1 MFELKNDCLA
11 VEKKRVLITGS
22 KGFIGKNLVL
32 HLSEKEK
39 FEILSFN
46 RENHLGEIPSI
57 ISQTDFVI
65 HLAAENRPNDPRDF
79 KTTNIELTQ
88 VLARAMHN
96 EAIFR
101 GRKIPL
107 IFASSTQAV
116 LDNLYGQSK
125 LAAEQILERLAL
137 EAGVAVSIYRLPGV
151 FGKFAKPHYNS
162 VVATFCHNIA
172 RGESIEVRD
181 PDRVIELAYIDDVVS
196 EFADVIEADPE
207 GLAFRRIQISY
218 SISVS
223 QLETLL
229 KSYEQSRENLLIPK
243 VGNGL
248 ERALYST
255 YVSYLPKSSFS
266 YRLSD
271 HLDCRGSFTEIIKTI
286 ESGQFSFFTAN
297 PGVTRGGHYHHTK
310 TEKFLVVRGR
320 AKFSFKHVL
329 TDEFFELSV
338 SDRDPTV
345 VDSVPGWAHEIT
357 NVGSEELIV
366 FLWANEIFDRLKPD
380 TISFKVEI

>member
-11 VEKKRVLITGS
+11 VERKRVLITGS

-32 HLSEKEK
+32 HLSEKKK

-65 HLAAENRPNDPRDF
+65 HLAGENRPNDPRDF
-79 KTTNIELTQ
+79 KITNIELTQ
-88 VLARAMHN
+88 VLARAIHN
-96 EAIFR
+96 EAMFR
-101 GRKIPL
+101 GRKIPI

-125 LAAEQILERLAL
+125 LAAEQILEKLAL

-196 EFADVIEADPE
+196 EFADVIDADPE
-207 GLAFRRIQISY
+207 GLAFRRIQLSY
-218 SISVS
+218 SVSVS

-255 YVSYLPKSSFS
+255 YVSYLPKLRFS
-266 YRLSD
+266 YQLS
-271 HLDCRGSFTEIIKTI
+271 HHVDCRGSFTEIIKTI
-286 ESGQFSFFTAN
+286 ESGQFSFFTAD

-310 TEKFLVVRGR
+310 SEKFLVVRGR

-329 TDEFFELSV
+329 TGEFFELSV
-338 SDRDPTV
+338 SDRNPTV
-345 VDSVPGWAHEIT
+345 VDSVPGWAHEVT